1 MHLLGPRAYAELPD
15 VLRGADAG
23 LIPYSINELTAS
35 IFPMKVY
42 EYLAAGLP
50 VVATT
55 LPALAGV
62 TEVARAA
69 DAQGIARLL
78 DEALTEDTPERRA
91 ERSRAAA
98 SHSWE
103 RRLEEIAAAIEA
115 L

>member
-1 MHLLGPRAYAELPD
+1 
-15 VLRGADAG
+15 
-23 LIPYSINELTAS
+23 
-35 IFPMKVY
+35 MKVY

-50 VVATT
+50 VVATP

-62 TEVARAA
+62 AESRERAA
-69 DAQGIARLL
+69 DAQGIAELL
-78 DEALTEDTPERRA
+78 DEALAQDDPERRA

-103 RRLEEIAAAIEA
+103 RRLEEIAAAIDA

>member
-1 MHLLGPRAYAELPD
+1 
-15 VLRGADAG
+15 
-23 LIPYSINELTAS
+23 
-35 IFPMKVY
+35 MKVY

-50 VVATT
+50 VVATP

-62 TEVARAA
+62 AAVATAP
-69 DAQGIARLL
+69 DAEGIAQLL
-78 DEALTEDTPERRA
+78 DEALADDGSPSAGA

-103 RRLEEIAAAIEA
+103 RRLEEIAAAIDA